1 MLLWFAV
8 AVTILVIAVM
18 SGIVV
23 FSVAWLPSSA
33 EIRKF
38 VALVS

>member
-8 AVTILVIAVM
+8 TVTILVIAVM
-18 SGIVV
+18 SGVVV
-23 FSVAWLPSSA
+23 FSIAWLPSSA

>member
-8 AVTILVIAVM
+8 TVTILVIAVM
-18 SGIVV
+18 SGVV
-23 FSVAWLPSSA
+23 IFSVAWLPSSA

>member
-8 AVTILVIAVM
+8 TVTILVIAVM
-18 SGIVV
+18 SGVVV